1 LGFLDSEITA
11 SDWIGAGGIS
21 IVGKEMPQNPE
32 STQNLGLVYHGQ
44 LREAREWYA
53 RVGYRRLGE
62 VYWEPENFVARDPL
76 SLVDVRFGITAAR
89 GWELAAWIDNAT
101 DEDWISEE
109 SNPNGIVY
117 YGKPRQYGVEMTYR
131 F

>member
-1 LGFLDSEITA
+1 MCA
-11 SDWIGAGGIS
+11 
-21 IVGKEMPQNPE
+21 QPE
-32 STQNLGLVYHGQ
+32 HQRQRARLQ
-44 LREAREWYA
+44 LRQQPRH
-53 RVGYRRLGE
+53 G
-62 VYWEPENFVARDPL
+62 WEPENFVARDPR
-76 SLVDVRFGITAAR
+76 SLVDLRFGITSAR
-89 GWELAAWIDNAT
+89 GREAVAWIDNAG

>member
-1 LGFLDSEITA
+1 
-11 SDWIGAGGIS
+11 
-21 IVGKEMPQNPE
+21 MPQNPD
-32 STQNLGLVYHGQ
+32 STANLGFVYGGQ
-44 LREAREWYA
+44 LGGNHEWYA
-53 RVGYRRLGE
+53 RLDYRRLGE

-76 SLVDVRFGITAAR
+76 SLVDLRFGITAAR
-89 GWELAAWIDNAT
+89 GWEAVVWVDNAT

-117 YGKPRQYGVEMTYR
+117 YGKPQQYGVEMTYR